1 MKIAKLL
8 VLSALLLVCSI
19 VRAEVPDGVWT
30 IAEPTGLEFTEMPTD
45 GGDTH
50 VYLYNPAAKMFFAS
64 GNDWNT
70 RASIAGFGYEVWFQT
85 STEADAPEG
94 SLEFWDDCQHPD
106 RVLGFKNMF
115 TDDGGSTWVDHAD
128 QANYS
133 WAWTKSADGYRIQN
147 VALIADV
154 PEFDGKWIGWKGDY
168 SDTRLYMLAE
178 GEGAIDW
185 KVVTYDSYQ
194 AFIASEAY
202 EAYKNSV
209 DCYSVALTL
218 KATLEKAEA
227 LGANIATQLAVY
239 KNTASTAAEL
249 KAANDAMQAII
260 DAREALKATIDDAK
274 DAGFTETA
282 DAEGV
287 LANGDATADQL
298 KKANEALKEAMV
310 EWGKGHASVEHPA
323 DMTAKIV
330 NPTFDKG
337 DCTTG
342 WSGTAFGRGGTVSD
356 GAEHYNHTF
365 DTYQAIKD
373 LPAGVYAVG
382 VNGYYR
388 SGNYGGTAEGHWVA
402 QDAASKYVKLYGKVG
417 DNYYE
422 NSVANVMDG
431 GQAEAQNQGDMAVTY
446 QDAEGNDVTVYV
458 PNTMQTA
465 DYFFHSLN
473 QYANKLIVAVDEAG
487 ELTIGVKKS
496 GQIDGDWSMF
506 DDFSL
511 TYYGAGS
518 DAAQLFL
525 DETIKNYSEMTIEE
539 GTIYTE
545 SYLTAYNEALKQEIS
560 ASSLDEVATALG
572 GIEAAKQAIDKNI
585 KLWKQWQEAVAKAKN
600 NYVLNDKY
608 QGLASMDDLADYC
621 DDMNL
626 EPILDDRSFTNE
638 ELEAE
643 LEKIN
648 AMIEAVKEEQLN
660 APHEDGEDMTQ
671 FIVNPGFDD
680 DEDINSPEAEGWT
693 IESGSGQNITRGPL
707 GQANK
712 DLMEGALGY
721 MNYCFEAWHRYNWDV
736 WQELSDLPRGMYQ
749 LDVQGYVRCEVGGY
763 NRGDDINP
771 DYPSP
776 IFLYMN
782 SATAQFPS
790 VYSEDLP
797 EGKTITEV
805 EGWATETVNDKPYP
819 NSMGGAAQCF
829 GWGMYKMT
837 AYGLIAKK
845 GDKFRIGVRNES
857 NQDWWCIWDSFKLTY
872 RKPTAEIVQP
882 ILEAEIEK
890 LDLSQAM
897 GSEVFDN
904 VATTRKMAEDAIAS
918 GDGEQMFDAL
928 VQVYDASDAIRAS
941 VNKFKELESSLE
953 AMAGKM
959 AEAQVASI
967 KAEAQTLYDQISTGM
982 ADHTIA
988 TEDVDGL
995 KNDIAKMINRLGLPE
1010 GMENASDDNPVECTS
1025 VIINPSY
1032 IDGNDNGWTGGAAI
1046 NGDAMDAEKFNT
1058 NFNYYQVL
1066 QGLPAGTY
1074 QVKVQGYYR
1083 AGNATAD
1090 YDAFI
1095 ADPTADC
1102 NAFLYAAGINNDTC
1116 SVSMERLANEAILL
1130 GEGEEPADGFVWA
1143 SQDNMLAVPNSMAT
1157 AGEMFL
1163 TFNDATGSNY
1173 YDNNVVTVKVG
1184 DDGVLTIGLKKN
1196 VLLQDDWTIWTN
1208 WRLFYHGTNSSLE
1221 PDDDP
1226 SGIKAVNGN
1235 LPVKV
1240 EFFNLNGARIS
1251 KPMKGVA
1258 IMKQQMSDG
1267 SVKVSKVLVK

>member
-1 MKIAKLL
+1 
-8 VLSALLLVCSI
+8 LSALLLVCSI
-19 VRAEVPDGVWT
+19 VKAEVPDGVWT

-70 RASIAGFGYEVWFQT
+70 RASIAAFGYEVWFVA

-115 TDDGGSTWVDHAD
+115 TDDGGSTWVDHAE

-154 PEFDGKWIGWKGDY
+154 PDYDGKWIGWKGDY

-218 KATLEKAEA
+218 KTTLENAEA
-227 LGANIATQLAVY
+227 LGANIADYLAVY

-274 DAGFTETA
+274 AAGFTETA
-282 DAEGV
+282 DAEAV

-298 KKANEALKEAMV
+298 NKANEALKDALV
-310 EWGKGHASVEHPA
+310 EWGKGNASVEHPA
-323 DMTAKIV
+323 DMSSKIV

-342 WSGTAFGRGGTVSD
+342 WSGDPFGRGGTVSD
-356 GAEHYNHTF
+356 GAEHYSKNF
-365 DTYQAIKD
+365 DSYQTIKD

-388 SGNYGGTAEGHWVA
+388 SGNYNGDAENHWLA
-402 QDAASKYVKLYGKVG
+402 KDAASKYVKLYGKVG
-417 DNYYE
+417 DNYFE
-422 NSVANVMDG
+422 NSIANVMDG
-431 GQAEAQNQGDMAVTY
+431 AQAEAQNQGDIAVTY
-446 QDAEGNDVTVYV
+446 KDAEDNDVTVYV
-458 PNTMQTA
+458 PNTMIVA
-465 DYFFHSLN
+465 DYYFHTLH
-473 QYANKLIVAVDEAG
+473 QYANKLYVVVGESD
-487 ELTIGVKKS
+487 ELTIGVKKENLIS
-496 GQIDGDWSMF
+496 GDWSMF

-518 DAAQLFL
+518 DAAKLFL
-525 DETIKNYSEMTIEE
+525 DETMKNYSEMTIED

-560 ASSLDEVATALG
+560 VSSLNEVASALA

-585 KLWKQWQEAVAKAKN
+585 ALWKEWKEAVAKAN
-600 NYVLNDKY
+600 TDYVLNDKY
-608 QGLASMDDLADYC
+608 QGLAAMDDLADYC
-621 DDMNL
+621 DDMNI
-626 EPILDDRSFTNE
+626 EPILDELSLTNE

-643 LEKIN
+643 IAKIA
-648 AMIEAVKEEQLN
+648 AMCEAVKEESLN
-660 APHEDGEDMTQ
+660 AEHEDGDDMTQ
-671 FIVNPGFDD
+671 YIVNPGFDED
-680 DEDINSPEAEGWT
+680 KDINSGEAEGWT
-693 IESGSGQNITRGPL
+693 IDKGTGGNIVRGPL
-707 GQANK
+707 G
-712 DLMEGALGY
+712 EGNQEVMKNALGY
-721 MNYCFEAWHRYNWDV
+721 NNFCFEAWHRYNWDV
-736 WQELSDLPRGMYQ
+736 WQEIENLPRGMYE
-749 LDVQGYVRCEVGGY
+749 LNVQGYVRCEVSGY
-763 NRGDDINP
+763 NRPDDILP

-790 VYSEDLP
+790 VYSEPIAEEHFLADGSLP
-797 EGKTITEV
+797 KV
-805 EGWATETVNDKPYP
+805 EDHSWTDPAGSTWP
-819 NSMGGAAQCF
+819 NSMGAASLCF
-829 GWGMYKMT
+829 GWDMYKMS

-857 NQDWWCIWDSFKLTY
+857 NQDWWCIWDNFKLTY

-882 ILEAEIEK
+882 ILEAELEK
-890 LDLSQAM
+890 LDLTQAM

-941 VNKFKELESSLE
+941 VNKFKELETSLD

-959 AEAQVASI
+959 AEAQVADI
-967 KAEAQTLYDQISTGM
+967 KAEAQALYDQINTGI

-988 TEDVDGL
+988 TADIDGL

-1058 NFNYYQVL
+1058 AFNYYQVL

-1074 QVKVQGYYR
+1074 QVTVQGFYR
-1083 AGNATAD
+1083 AGFANED
-1090 YDAFI
+1090 YDAYI
-1095 ADPTADC
+1095 ADPTASN
-1102 NAFLYAAGINNDTC
+1102 NAFLYAIGEGQTY
-1116 SVSMERLANEAILL
+1116 STPLQRLAS
-1130 GEGEEPADGFVWA
+1130 EPIAMETLADGYAWA
-1143 SQDNMLAVPNSMAT
+1143 SEANQLAAPNSMTT
-1157 AGEMFL
+1157 AGDMFL
-1163 TFNDATGSNY
+1163 TFNDATGKNY
-1173 YDNNVVTVKVG
+1173 YANNVLTAKVG
-1184 DDGVLTIGLKKN
+1184 EDGVLTIGLKKDE
-1196 VLLQDDWTIWTN
+1196 LIASDWTIWTN
-1208 WRLFYHGTNSSLE
+1208 WQLFYHGTSSSLE
-1221 PDDDP
+1221 PNDDP
-1226 SGIKAVNGN
+1226 SGIKAVNGD

-1251 KPMKGVA
+1251 KPQKGVA
-1258 IMKQQMSDG
+1258 IMRQQMSDG
-1267 SVKVSKVLVK
+1267 SVKVSKVLMK